1 MDKTNTTKE
10 LLTILVTQ
18 TSELNKKV
26 DKLSE
31 DYLNVTLKFST
42 YMNNQDKENTY
53 FRGLFE
59 GNSKTHQKG
68 IVEDVQD
75 IKEEVSILK
84 VDKKV
89 TTGKIVVAGGIFTV
103 IGTVV
108 LKLFGVIKFF
118 V

>member
-10 LLTILVTQ
+10 LLGVLISQGEEMNKKIDTLSQNYFDVTLQ
-18 TSELNKKV
+18 LSGVLNK
-26 DKLSE
+26 
-31 DYLNVTLKFST
+31 
-42 YMNNQDKENTY
+42 QDKESSY
-53 FRGLFE
+53 IRGILE
-59 GNSKTHQKG
+59 GNNKTHQKG
-68 IVEDVQD
+68 LVEEVQD
-75 IKEEVSILK
+75 IKEEVLVLK